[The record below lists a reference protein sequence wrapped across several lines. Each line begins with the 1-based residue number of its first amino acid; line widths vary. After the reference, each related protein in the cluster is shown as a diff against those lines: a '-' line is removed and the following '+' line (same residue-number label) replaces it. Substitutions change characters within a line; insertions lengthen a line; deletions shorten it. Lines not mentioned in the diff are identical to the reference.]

1 MIEFINSFFLS
12 KITVLL
18 INAVACFLAFLVYKN
33 NPKGKINI
41 LYLTMTILMFFW
53 VDFAYLPRLL
63 GEKYASVGFVFL
75 KIAWFATPIF
85 FTVLYLLTVEI
96 ISQGHKHRI
105 LSDVVVFLG
114 ILSSFFTISSNCV
127 LKGIKF
133 IDDVVV
139 IEYGPC
145 MLPFLLT
152 ISFIVTAILFLIFR
166 KKSLSKETAQYFAMG
181 VLIFCFANIVFN
193 IILPVIFNEG
203 RFYFVGD
210 YSILILLMFTA
221 YGILRYNL
229 FNIKIIATEILV
241 FSIWTVLLVE
251 VLASGDWKRKG
262 LEIASLVLIII
273 LGILLVHSVKR
284 EIRAREKME
293 EITKQLRK
301 ANRELRKL
309 DAAKSEFISI
319 TSHQLRTPLTV
330 IKGYISMML
339 EGVFGKIDKELKD
352 PLKRVYESNE
362 RLISLVED
370 FLNISRIESG
380 RLRFEFEE
388 CHLEDIIESVVEEL
402 RGTATKKGLSLR
414 FQKEATIS
422 PLVRVDKEKMRQVI
436 MNLVD
441 NAIKY
446 TEKGSIT
453 LFLYPHKNKLRF
465 CVVDTGI
472 GLNNDDRIL
481 LFKKFSKGYR
491 GGKINAT
498 SVGLG
503 LYIAKKIV
511 RAHKGKIWAES
522 KGRGKGS
529 RFCFEIPIVKN
540 KTPGTKN
547 QV

>member
-1 MIEFINSFFLS
+1 MELISSLFLS

-18 INAVACFLAFLVYKN
+18 INAIACFLAFLVYKD

-41 LYLTMTILMFFW
+41 LYLIMTILMFFW
-53 VDFAYLPRLL
+53 IDFAYLPRLL
-63 GEKYASVGFVFL
+63 GKKYALIGFIAL

-85 FTVLYLLTVEI
+85 FTVLYLLTVYI
-96 ISQGHKHRI
+96 IGKRQKYRI
-105 LSDVVVFLG
+105 LSDVVVFFG

-127 LKGIKF
+127 LKGMHF
-133 IDDVVV
+133 IGNIVV

-145 MLPFLLT
+145 MLSFLLT
-152 ISFIVTAILFLIFR
+152 ISFIIIAILFLIFH
-166 KKSLSKETAQYFAMG
+166 KESLSKETVQHFTIG

-193 IILPVIFNEG
+193 IILPILFHES
-203 RFYFVGD
+203 RFYFIGD

-221 YGILRYNL
+221 YGILKYSL
-229 FNIKIIATEILV
+229 FNIKIVTTEILV
-241 FSIWTVLLVE
+241 FSIWVVLLVE
-251 VLASGDWKRKG
+251 VLTSNNWKEKG
-262 LEIASLVLIII
+262 LEIILLILIVI
-273 LGILLVHSVKR
+273 LGVLLVRSVKR
-284 EIRAREKME
+284 EICAREKME
-293 EITKQLRK
+293 RIAKQLRK
-301 ANRELRKL
+301 ANRELKKL

-330 IKGYISMML
+330 IKGYVSMML
-339 EGVFGKIDKELKD
+339 EGVFGKVGKELKV

-388 CHLEDIIESVVEEL
+388 CHLEDLVESVVEEL
-402 RGTATKKGLSLR
+402 RSNATKKGLSLR
-414 FQKEATIS
+414 FHKEPAIS
-422 PLVRVDKEKMRQVI
+422 PLVKVDKEKIRQVI

-446 TEKGSIT
+446 TKKGSVT
-453 LFLYPHKNKLRF
+453 LFLYSHKNKLRF

-472 GLNNDDRIL
+472 GISSDDKAL
-481 LFKKFSKGYR
+481 LFKKFSR
-491 GGKINAT
+491 GHRGRKTDAT

-511 RAHKGKIWAES
+511 KAHKGKIWAES
-522 KGRGKGS
+522 RGGNKGS
-529 RFCFEIPIVKN
+529 RFCFEIPIVRN
-540 KTPGTKN
+540 KESGIRN
-547 QV
+547 NF